1 MRDEAFLPE
10 LVVMLK
16 GVVSQ
21 LDDRNDMKNPEIR
34 NDQNEI
40 KSLPYF
46 HDKLPRQLFENFF

>member
-1 MRDEAFLPE
+1 
-10 LVVMLK
+10 MLK
-16 GVVSQ
+16 VVVSQ
-21 LDDRNDMKNPEIR
+21 LDDRNDMNNPEIQ